1 MLRPPVLF
9 FQATSGNTQTH
20 SEILTRFQ
28 TYPADALAPF
38 VQTQQR
44 KERQPRRPKQV
55 RAKRK
60 LYKPQQSPEINLSKR
75 NRDDD
80 EVREKKVVA
89 DSWAPGRRAISRC
102 AQKIVEHCTRARTL
116 DFVEACE
123 LHDLYAFFSNP
134 SFLEVHSNLMS
145 SSWQEEAAPPM
156 SKKRSAAFQENA
168 MMLLSLEERIGHE
181 RKAFDER
188 QEAEIGKL
196 ERRSEEVERLCADL
210 EKEGGG
216 EGEGTTS
223 TRVRRSDLRRLKDA
237 VREKER
243 IRSLE
248 QGIKRNVEEFEKKSK
263 AYVGLRNEACAG
275 RRNGAAMQLMGGMGN
290 GRCAMMTRQR
300 QPKHRESA
308 AGERKRKVAR
318 TLLLGDSDRGL
329 QEGEEEEEEGEPTAE
344 TKEARGVRRGEGLGK
359 GGGGKGGGII
369 AAAAVSSSASASW
382 PAEEKEAL
390 TEFLADVGAMPP
402 QIHFQRTDVC
412 PKCSTDMRV
421 VPCKAVLCCVTCGYT
436 ATYLDATTSSISYG
450 EDQVEFT
457 NFSYKRSNHFQDH
470 IQNFQGKE
478 TMRISDPILQ
488 KVMTELHRQRVTN
501 VHDITAQRVRDTL
514 KRLKLKNYEHVAQIL
529 SRITGR
535 PAPRMSAE
543 VEEMCRL
550 MFKATQPAFEAAKPP
565 ERSNYLSYQYTL
577 YKILQLL
584 GQNHMLKH
592 FSLLK
597 GRDKLVRQDQMWREI
612 CTYNDWEFI
621 STL

>member
-1 MLRPPVLF
+1 
-9 FQATSGNTQTH
+9 
-20 SEILTRFQ
+20 
-28 TYPADALAPF
+28 
-38 VQTQQR
+38 
-44 KERQPRRPKQV
+44 
-55 RAKRK
+55 
-60 LYKPQQSPEINLSKR
+60 
-75 NRDDD
+75 
-80 EVREKKVVA
+80 
-89 DSWAPGRRAISRC
+89 
-102 AQKIVEHCTRARTL
+102 
-116 DFVEACE
+116 
-123 LHDLYAFFSNP
+123 
-134 SFLEVHSNLMS
+134 
-145 SSWQEEAAPPM
+145 M

-168 MMLLSLEERIGHE
+168 MMLMSLEERIGHE

-188 QEAEIGKL
+188 QEAEIEKL
-196 ERRSEEVERLCADL
+196 DRRREKVVRLCADL
-210 EKEGGG
+210 EG
-216 EGEGTTS
+216 EETATS
-223 TRVRRSDLRRLKDA
+223 MKVRRSDIRRLKDA
-237 VREKER
+237 EREKER
-243 IRSLE
+243 IRSME

-263 AYVGLRNEACAG
+263 AYVCLRNEACAG
-275 RRNGAAMQLMGGMGN
+275 RRNGAAMHSMGGC
-290 GRCAMMTRQR
+290 CAMLRQDH
-300 QPKHRESA
+300 PKQREST

-318 TLLLGDSDRGL
+318 TLLLGDYRG
-329 QEGEEEEEEGEPTAE
+329 QEEEEQEEEEATADA
-344 TKEARGVRRGEGLGK
+344 KARGEGRRGEGKGSR
-359 GGGGKGGGII
+359 GGGRGGGI
-369 AAAAVSSSASASW
+369 AAAASASSASASASW

-390 TEFLADVGAMPP
+390 TEFLADVGAVPP

-421 VPCKAVLCCVTCGYT
+421 VPCKAILCCVTCGYT

-478 TMRISDPILQ
+478 TMRISDSILQ
-488 KVMTELHRQRVTN
+488 KVMAELHRQRVTN